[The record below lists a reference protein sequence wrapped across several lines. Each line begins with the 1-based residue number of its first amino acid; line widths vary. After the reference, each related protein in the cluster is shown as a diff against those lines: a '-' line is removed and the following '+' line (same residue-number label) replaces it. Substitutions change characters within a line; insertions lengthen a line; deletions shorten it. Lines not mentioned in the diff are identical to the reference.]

1 LADYYEVAGVD
12 HGYNIMSE
20 ATDVTRRTYAR
31 IAEHIT
37 RATNNANRR

>member
-1 LADYYEVAGVD
+1 LAEYYEVAGVD

-20 ATDVTRRTYAR
+20 ATDITRRTYSR

-37 RATNNANRR
+37 RATDTTAR